1 MDLQEKYDELDNI
14 ISTLNVLVEEIEDK
28 EYIEQL
34 REIKYQ
40 AENEMG
46 KVETELQ
53 EMRNR
58 EEAEQEREYWKEA
71 I

>member
-40 AENEMG
+40 AENEMEE
-46 KVETELQ
+46 VEKELQ
-53 EMRNR
+53 KMRDR

>member
-28 EYIEQL
+28 DYIEQL

-40 AENEMG
+40 AENEME
-46 KVETELQ
+46 KVEKELQ
-53 EMRNR
+53 EMRDR